1 MWNCKPGES
10 GPPFFSR
17 PILKVFW
24 FSFDAD
30 LLQGFAPCD
39 LQVICSGRRQHN
51 LWTWD
56 RCSCGRLSF
65 THCEWLGHLVRD
77 GFHSWK
83 ECLSTHNSPRLG
95 HIKPNLCQKCSD
107 MTHKSRSSP
116 DMFCHPDW
124 VAWKLDEL
132 CLFEA
137 VWIGVKRNY
146 YFSLVYFCHMKIK
159 GKCRLI
165 LRGTGPGEQSLLPAT
180 FAGTFVGPVRSRE
193 NSTNR
198 SNFCRKSKKGCFAEK
213 WWNLVH
219 RSCQEFRNI
228 SFASTSR
235 GFVKARLWMTLDIP
249 KSIADKSELYVTVWR
264 GTAGER
270 GRVKKKESIT
280 LGWEAVFQGA
290 VLKGMCR
297 VP

>member
-1 MWNCKPGES
+1 MPGCPPHHPCDWDHIHNALRQAKVTWSQSLLDWMWNCKPGES

-56 RCSCGRLSF
+56 RCSCGGLSF
-65 THCEWLGHLVRD
+65 THCERLGHLVRE

-83 ECLSTHNSPRLG
+83 ECLSTHNSPRLC
-95 HIKPNLCQKCSD
+95 HIKPNLCQKGSD

-132 CLFEA
+132 FLCEA
-137 VWIGVKRNY
+137 VWIGVKRSY

-165 LRGTGPGEQSLLPAT
+165 LRGTGNSPFCQRHLQAPLLDQ
-180 FAGTFVGPVRSRE
+180 FA
-193 NSTNR
+193 
-198 SNFCRKSKKGCFAEK
+198 A
-213 WWNLVH
+213 
-219 RSCQEFRNI
+219 
-228 SFASTSR
+228 
-235 GFVKARLWMTLDIP
+235 VKAAPTDPTSAESRRKAASRRSDETWYIEVA
-249 KSIADKSELYVTVWR
+249 KNSET
-264 GTAGER
+264 
-270 GRVKKKESIT
+270 S
-280 LGWEAVFQGA
+280 
-290 VLKGMCR
+290 VLPR
-297 VP
+297 PQEVL